1 MEVYAAEKV
10 VICFD
15 AKDKEIQMKE
25 GREFLFLANLGNVWI
40 EGLRKVQEKE
50 LEDARREMEGYGF
63 YGGEGGSGV
72 GFGLKLIDFSG
83 FFGGE
88 DEGFI
93 FGLGVN
99 ILHLIMG

>member
-10 VICFD
+10 VIYFD

-25 GREFLFLANLGNVWI
+25 DREFLFLANLKNVWI
-40 EGLRKVQEKE
+40 GGLRKVQE

-72 GFGLKLIDFSG
+72 GFGLKWIDFSG
-83 FFGGE
+83 FFGGK
-88 DEGFI
+88 DWD
-93 FGLGVN
+93 LYLV
-99 ILHLIMG
+99 